1 MKIFIKRLKNYF
13 LAGLIAILPFWATF
27 FILLTVFRIIASV
40 AKPYLEPI
48 PYLSSFPLLL
58 EVVSFLGTTLTVVL
72 LGVLLTN
79 VLGRRIFLWFDRLV
93 QNLPILSWIYSSI
106 RKLTTIFYAE
116 GGPAESL
123 KHVVM
128 IEYPRKGMYVIG
140 FLTSNTL
147 PELSKKAGTDLVNIF
162 LPTTPNPTSGFLL
175 LVPKGDVTPLEMST
189 EDAIKLIVSAGMA
202 APKRA

>member
-93 QNLPILSWIYSSI
+93 QNLPIL
-106 RKLTTIFYAE
+106 TDD
-116 GGPAESL
+116 
-123 KHVVM
+123 
-128 IEYPRKGMYVIG
+128 IG
-140 FLTSNTL
+140 LFFSNQR
-147 PELSKKAGTDLVNIF
+147 
-162 LPTTPNPTSGFLL
+162 TSGVVHNFNHPVGIHQQNPFFHLGKK
-175 LVPKGDVTPLEMST
+175 PC
-189 EDAIKLIVSAGMA
+189 
-202 APKRA
+202 

>member
-1 MKIFIKRLKNYF
+1 MKTFIRRLKHYF

-58 EVVSFLGTTLTVVL
+58 EVVSFLGTTLMVIL
-72 LGVLLTN
+72 LGIILTN
-79 VLGRRIFLWFDRLV
+79 VLGRRIFLWFDKRV

-106 RKLTTIFYAE
+106 RKLTTIFYE
-116 GGPAESL
+116 DGGASQHL
-123 KHVVM
+123 RRVVM
-128 IEYPRKGMYVIG
+128 IEYPRKGMFVIG
-140 FLTSNTL
+140 FVTSDAL
-147 PELSKKAGTDLVNIF
+147 SELSKKAKTELVNVF

-175 LVPKGDVTPLEMST
+175 LVPKGDVTPLDMST
-189 EDAIKLIVSAGMA
+189 EDAIKLIVSAGIA
-202 APKRA
+202 SPHRA